1 MIHDAAATTAT
12 GELDGGM
19 VEGRA
24 IKVTGAK
31 PREKRS
37 NSDRRPSFVTKATVT
52 VTNLVSHKKLKM
64 PPIIRGHFVMRT
76 FLYRVYFTILFTTAS
91 FTFTGYLVFNCLI
104 HFSSSCIW

>member
-1 MIHDAAATTAT
+1 MIDDAAAKTAI

-24 IKVTGAK
+24 IKVTEAK

-64 PPIIRGHFVMRT
+64 PPNFGGIFVICT
-76 FLYRVYFTILFTTAS
+76 F
-91 FTFTGYLVFNCLI
+91 
-104 HFSSSCIW
+104 